1 MCNISNNTS
10 SNSPSFKERVQ
21 YYINKEDE
29 IKKDYQNRMNALNDE
44 ATADILDNCPIKVGD
59 VYTIEINGAW
69 GSKRQYYKVA
79 KLEASVDGTVIVY
92 GYKRKLD
99 KTWGKRDN
107 NFMFIVY
114 VYNDYNVEHYTKVEN
129 YVEPTKD

>member
-1 MCNISNNTS
+1 MCST

-21 YYINKEDE
+21 CYINKEEE
-29 IKKDYQNRMNALNDE
+29 IKNNYKNSMNLLYEE
-44 ATADILDNCPIKVGD
+44 ASADIIANCPIKVGD
-59 VYTIEINGAW
+59 VYVTESNNAW
-69 GSKRQYYKVA
+69 GVKRQYYKVA

-107 NFMFIVY
+107 IYMFSASIY
-114 VYNDYNVEHYTKVEN
+114 DNYNVNHYDKVED
-129 YVEPTKD
+129 YVEPSKD

>member
-1 MCNISNNTS
+1 MCNT

-21 YYINKEDE
+21 CYINKEDE
-29 IKKDYQNRMNALNDE
+29 IKKDYQNRMNALNEE
-44 ATADILDNCPIKVGD
+44 ATADILANCPIKVGD
-59 VYTIEINGAW
+59 VYVTESNNAW
-69 GSKRQYYKVA
+69 GIKRNYYKVA

-107 NFMFIVY
+107 IFMFSASI
-114 VYNDYNVEHYTKVEN
+114 YNNYASTNSYTKVED
-129 YVEPTKD
+129 YVEPSKD